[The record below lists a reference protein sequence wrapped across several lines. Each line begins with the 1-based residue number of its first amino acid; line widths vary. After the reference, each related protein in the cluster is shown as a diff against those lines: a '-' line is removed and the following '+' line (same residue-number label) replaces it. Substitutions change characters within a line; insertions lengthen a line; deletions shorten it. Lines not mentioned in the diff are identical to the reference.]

1 LGGSLGMP
9 IYMKHRSYKI
19 LVTIDFSDH
28 SRYAVEFALNAF
40 GNRLTHLYLLH
51 AYKENSPD
59 NAPLISLIDILRQ
72 KSERL
77 MLQEVNNLEPLLED
91 GHIILRTFSRFDGFL
106 HSMTDIVQSEDIDL
120 VVIGTNGHT
129 HPRLDQ
135 RDDDPSF
142 LIHKLNKPIL
152 LVPKVA
158 N

>member
-1 LGGSLGMP
+1 
-9 IYMKHRSYKI
+9 
-19 LVTIDFSDH
+19 
-28 SRYAVEFALNAF
+28 
-40 GNRLTHLYLLH
+40 
-51 AYKENSPD
+51 
-59 NAPLISLIDILRQ
+59 
-72 KSERL
+72 
-77 MLQEVNNLEPLLED
+77 
-91 GHIILRTFSRFDGFL
+91 RFDGFL

>member
-1 LGGSLGMP
+1 MSP
-9 IYMKHRSYKI
+9 NMKKRSYKI
-19 LVTIDFSDH
+19 LVPIDFSDH
-28 SRYAVEFALNAF
+28 SRFAVQYALEAF
-40 GNRLTHLYLLH
+40 SGQLSHLLLLH
-51 AYKENSPD
+51 AYKENTLG

-77 MLQEVNNLEPLLED
+77 MQQEIQSLLPFLEEQQITLK
-91 GHIILRTFSRFDGFL
+91 TFNRFDGFL
-106 HSMTDIVQSEDIDL
+106 HSITDVIDSEDVDL
-120 VVIGTNGHT
+120 VVIGTNGHI

-142 LIHKLNKPIL
+142 LLHKLNKPIL

>member
-1 LGGSLGMP
+1 
-9 IYMKHRSYKI
+9 MKQRSYKI
-19 LVTIDFSDH
+19 LVPIDFSDH
-28 SRYAVEFALNAF
+28 SRYAVEFALKAF
-40 GNRLTHLYLLH
+40 GDRLSHIYLLH
-51 AYKENSPD
+51 AYKENTPGS
-59 NAPLISLIDILRQ
+59 APLISLIDILRQ

-77 MLQEVNNLEPLLED
+77 MHQEVQDLKPLLD
-91 GHIILRTFSRFDGFL
+91 SDQIILKTFSRFDGFL
-106 HSMTDIVQSEDIDL
+106 HSITEIVQTEDIDL

-135 RDDDPSF
+135 RDDDPGF